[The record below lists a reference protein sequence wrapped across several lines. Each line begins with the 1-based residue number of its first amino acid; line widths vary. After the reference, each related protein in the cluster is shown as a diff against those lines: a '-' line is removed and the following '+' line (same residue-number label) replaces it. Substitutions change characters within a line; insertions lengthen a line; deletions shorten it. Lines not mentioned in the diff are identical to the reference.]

1 MNRRKFL
8 TYVGCGC
15 GSLFLHS
22 CASAPITD
30 RKQLKLIPEAKLNAQ
45 AARIYEKLRISCQPV
60 AINSGNVWPKKGRK
74 NSNRNLLLE
83 DPNGVFTTCDFP
95 FPSFVPLDYT
105 PENLVIVEE
114 PVGEEMT
121 PEIPD
126 SETPKIPNKE
136 PPPDPPFV
144 PCPSNKDLR
153 VGDFR
158 NEKRLERVIGHKRG
172 EDGVECITLYEN
184 VTFKDQ
190 YIPEVS
196 TIVSTAVIGL
206 VAASSPLILNAIKP
220 LVKQV
225 VKKLTK
231 KKDKST

>member
-1 MNRRKFL
+1 ME
-8 TYVGCGC
+8 
-15 GSLFLHS
+15 
-22 CASAPITD
+22 
-30 RKQLKLIPEAKLNAQ
+30 IPEISI
-45 AARIYEKLRISCQPV
+45 REIYIPDVPEIYTPHYITITEPPEIDAPGCTYQHRDI
-60 AINSGNVWPKKGRK
+60 K
-74 NSNRNLLLE
+74 NTGNRNLLLE

-95 FPSFVPLDYT
+95 FPSFIPLDYT
-105 PENLVIVEE
+105 PENLVITEE
-114 PVGEEMT
+114 VPMENEPPDMPET
-121 PEIPD
+121 EQPEIP
-126 SETPKIPNKE
+126 EIPEDK
-136 PPPDPPFV
+136 PPTLE
-144 PCPSNKDLR
+144 PCPGKLNQR

-172 EDGVECITLYEN
+172 DDGVECITLYEN

-206 VAASSPLILNAIKP
+206 VAASSPLLLNAVKP